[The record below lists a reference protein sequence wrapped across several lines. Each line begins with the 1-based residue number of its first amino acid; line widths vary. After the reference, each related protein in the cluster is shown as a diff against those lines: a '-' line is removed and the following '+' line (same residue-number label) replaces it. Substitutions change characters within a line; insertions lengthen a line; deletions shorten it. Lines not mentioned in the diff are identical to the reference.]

1 MPSRIVGVD
10 EVGRGALAGPII
22 AAAVELNEQLSEKFS
37 DSKKI
42 TALKRQQL
50 AKLIMTNC
58 NYAIGLVGVEQINQI
73 GINNANKLAIVNAVE
88 ALGFKP
94 DLVFVDGN
102 LKFSEQNYCSII
114 KGDAFMPHISA
125 ASIVSKVYRDELMVR
140 LSEKFSLYDW
150 HLNKG
155 YGTAKHCAS
164 IINYG
169 ASPQHRTLFL
179 RKILHFPAKNIDADG
194 LSMANKHHC

>member
-10 EVGRGALAGPII
+10 EVGRGALAGPIV
-22 AAAVELNEQLSEKFS
+22 AAAVELSSLLTEKFA
-37 DSKKI
+37 DSKKL
-42 TALKRQQL
+42 TALKRHHL
-50 AKLIMTNC
+50 AELIMTSC
-58 NYAIGLVGVEQINQI
+58 NYAIGLVSAEQINSI
-73 GINNANKLAIVNAVE
+73 GINNANKLAIVNAVQ

-125 ASIVSKVYRDELMVR
+125 ASIVSKVYRDDLMVQ
-140 LSEKFSLYDW
+140 LSEKFSFYDW

-169 ASPQHRTLFL
+169 ASEQHRTLFL
-179 RKILHFPAKNIDADG
+179 RKILDLSARNIQVG
-194 LSMANKHHC
+194 L